1 MNISLIAAISENS
14 CIGKNGELPWRIPED
29 LQHFKELT
37 LNHPVVMGRKTW
49 ESLPERFRPLPG
61 RTNIV
66 ITRQADYTVPQG
78 VLVYNS
84 LSEALRNHQQE
95 EIFIIG
101 GAEMYAQSLP
111 LANTLFITHVHQ
123 TVDGDAFF
131 PPIDSSRWTESARE
145 DHPGFSWATYRRAVR
160 L

>member
-49 ESLPERFRPLPG
+49 ESVPERFRPLPG
-61 RTNIV
+61 RTNII
-66 ITRQADYTVPQG
+66 ITRQTEYVVPQG

-84 LSEALRNHQQE
+84 LSEALRNYQQE

-111 LANTLFITHVHQ
+111 LANTLYITHVHQ

-131 PPIDSSRWTESARE
+131 PPIDSYRWTESARE
-145 DHPGFSWATYRRAVR
+145 NHPGFSWVTYRRAAK